1 MIFEA
6 GPITFLRTILII
18 VLVYYVVKYLIKLFL
33 PFWVKKFMQKQQ
45 EKFQGSQANN
55 FDTSSTQ
62 SKRESTDKKDTL
74 GEYVDYEELD

>member
-1 MIFEA
+1 
-6 GPITFLRTILII
+6 
-18 VLVYYVVKYLIKLFL
+18 
-33 PFWVKKFMQKQQ
+33 MQKQQ